1 MQPISAGCIPA
12 KIQFMDNT
20 LNGVIIVPRC
30 VKRIPLWPGS
40 HMDTYLFTANLQ
52 QHILSPGAN
61 HCQISNL
68 FHALLLPY
76 LRSASATNG
85 LRALL
90 LFLMVS
96 GLLTL
101 GMPLQRYTMRKQF

>member
-52 QHILSPGAN
+52 QHIQSP
-61 HCQISNL
+61 
-68 FHALLLPY
+68 AL
-76 LRSASATNG
+76 AA
-85 LRALL
+85 AA
-90 LFLMVS
+90 
-96 GLLTL
+96 
-101 GMPLQRYTMRKQF
+101 